1 MKKLICVL
9 LAVVIIVAGCCS
21 CGAPLHKENG
31 YVLVASFYP
40 IYIFTANLVD
50 GIDDFRVESLAQQ
63 NVGCLHDYSLT
74 AKDVK
79 LLDDADLFVMN
90 GAGMETFMED
100 VFEGVDGLKVVDSSE
115 GIEVLCNHKHH
126 EGAEESSHHHHGE
139 NSHIWLSVKNAK
151 KQIENIKNGIIE
163 NFPQYEDEINEN
175 FEKYLLRL
183 AELEKARDEFS
194 EQVKGKKAV
203 SFHGAYEYLAAE
215 TGFVIS
221 ETIETDD
228 GGEPSAKELAE
239 LSELI
244 KNEKIKALLTEP
256 EYEGSAA
263 EILARET
270 GAEIYELNPVISGDR
285 SLTAY
290 EDTMKKNYETILK
303 AVK

>member
-1 MKKLICVL
+1 MKKLICAL
-9 LAVVIIVAGCCS
+9 LAVVIVVGCCS
-21 CGAPLHKENG
+21 CGAPRNKENKHL
-31 YVLVASFYP
+31 LVASFYP

-50 GIDDFRVESLAQQ
+50 GIEDFKVESLAQQ

-74 AKDVK
+74 AKDIK
-79 LLDDADLFVMN
+79 LLDDAELFVMN

-100 VFEGVDGLKVVDSSE
+100 VFEGVEALKIVDSSE

-126 EGAEESSHHHHGE
+126 EEEDEASHHHHHGE
-139 NSHIWLSVKNAK
+139 NSHIWLSVENAK
-151 KQIENIKNGIIE
+151 KQIENIKDGIVE
-163 NFPQYEDEINEN
+163 NFPQYEKEINEN
-175 FEKYLLRL
+175 FENYLVRL
-183 AELEKARDEFS
+183 AELERARDDFS
-194 EQVKGKKAV
+194 KQIKGKKIV

-215 TGFVIS
+215 TGFEIC

-228 GGEPSAKELAE
+228 GGEPSARELAE

-244 KNEKIKALLTEP
+244 KKEKITVLLTEP
-256 EYEGSAA
+256 QYDGSAA

-270 GAEIYELNPVISGDR
+270 GAGIYEINPVISGDR

-290 EDTMKKNYETILK
+290 EDLMKQNYETILK